1 MKTRKMVFVAI
12 LTSLA
17 LVISLFE
24 HYFPVSV
31 GIPGAKL
38 GLSNL
43 VILTAIAAFGPK
55 EGFTIAIL
63 KSFLLMLLT
72 GAVTSF
78 FYSLAGAILAS
89 LAMSLSLRF
98 LVPPLSLVGVSELG
112 AFAHNLGQVLV
123 AAFVLDNSSIF
134 YYLPIMTLVGAASGL
149 FIGLAA
155 HQVTNHLKNIYR
167 STSPPSP

>member
-1 MKTRKMVFVAI
+1 MKTRKIVFVAL

-24 HYFPVSV
+24 HYFPVPV

-43 VILTAIAAFGPK
+43 VILTAIAACGPR
-55 EGFTIAIL
+55 EGFTSAIL

-78 FYSLAGAILAS
+78 FYSLAGSVLSSLVMS
-89 LAMSLSLRF
+89 LAIRF

-112 AFAHNLGQVLV
+112 AFSHNLGQVLV
-123 AAFVLDNSSIF
+123 ASFVLENSSIF

-155 HQVTNHLKNIYR
+155 RQVTGHLMKVYR
-167 STSPPSP
+167 SY

>member
-1 MKTRKMVFVAI
+1 
-12 LTSLA
+12 
-17 LVISLFE
+17 
-24 HYFPVSV
+24 
-31 GIPGAKL
+31 
-38 GLSNL
+38 
-43 VILTAIAAFGPK
+43 
-55 EGFTIAIL
+55 
-63 KSFLLMLLT
+63 
-72 GAVTSF
+72 
-78 FYSLAGAILAS
+78 
-89 LAMSLSLRF
+89 MSLSLRF